1 MGELG
6 QGQGSVIRDAK
17 VVGLNLFESF
27 ETVEVGELGVWTRT
41 GIWDESCKSWW
52 FYLMN
57 HLKSFKTLKGG

>member
-41 GIWDESCKSWW
+41 GIWDESCKRWW
-52 FYLMN
+52 FEPYE
-57 HLKSFKTLKGG
+57 SFEII